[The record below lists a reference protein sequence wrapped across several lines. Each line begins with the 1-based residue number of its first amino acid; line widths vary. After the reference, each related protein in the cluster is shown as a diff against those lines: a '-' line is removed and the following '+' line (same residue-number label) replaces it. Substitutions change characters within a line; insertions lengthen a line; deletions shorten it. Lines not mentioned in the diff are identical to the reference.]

1 MPIANPYSTKLGDF
15 PDLIIDTLHDDNRVE
30 SSKLVNEVISKFPK
44 VAVELGSGSG
54 EHLVSRAS
62 QDPNTLYIGI
72 EIRFK
77 RIYRTAQ
84 KAVQSNLKNI
94 LLIRIFAEDI
104 ESLFVKNSLDII
116 YINFPDP
123 WAKRRWLKHRLVSD
137 SYLVVLRKLLKNDG
151 IFSFKTDHPDYFAA
165 VETSLGN
172 SAESWKILKKTNDL
186 YKSPWINNNIPTEF
200 EKLFLSKGL
209 PVNFLEA
216 TPIGDL

>member
-15 PDLIIDTLHDDNRVE
+15 PDLIIDTLHEDNRAE
-30 SSKLVNEVISKFPK
+30 ASKLVAEAISKFSK
-44 VAVELGSGSG
+44 IAVELGSGSG

-62 QDPNTLYIGI
+62 LDPSTLYIGV

-84 KAVQSNLKNI
+84 KAIQSNLKNV

-104 ESLFVKNSLDII
+104 ETLFRESSLDVV

-137 SYLVVLRKLLKNDG
+137 SYLVVLRKLLKKTG

-165 VETSLGN
+165 VEASLN
-172 SAESWKILKKTNDL
+172 QASDCWKIVKNTTDL

-216 TPIGDL
+216 TPMGDL

>member
-15 PDLIIDTLHDDNRVE
+15 PDLIIDTLYDDNRVE
-30 SSKLVNEVISKFPK
+30 SSKLVNEAIAKFPK

-137 SYLVVLRKLLKNDG
+137 SYLVVLRKLLKKDG

-172 SAESWKILKKTNDL
+172 SAESWKILKKTTDL